1 VSTFLV
7 TLHVI
12 AVVLVVGPM
21 VVAPF
26 FAGRMIARRSVEG
39 VRSASNAV
47 LAFSL
52 GSVLAALLG
61 ALAVGTSDQVSFG
74 TPWVIISMTVYLFVV
89 SLALGYTAPAA
100 RRAARIISHLA
111 TKPPPLHPVSRETPA
126 TPPKPAPLAGSL
138 PPDDDPTTAAMQAD
152 IRSKQRIDEIV
163 GRVTGS
169 GLLILA
175 GVVLIVV
182 LMVVKPFGA

>member
-1 VSTFLV
+1 MV

-12 AVVLVVGPM
+12 AVVLVIGPM

-39 VRSASNAV
+39 VRAASNAV

-61 ALAVGTSDQVSFG
+61 VAAVGASDQVTFA
-74 TPWVIISMTVYLFVV
+74 TPWVIISMTVYLFTVA
-89 SLALGYTAPAA
+89 LALGYTAPAA

-111 TKPPPLHPVSRETPA
+111 TKPPTLHPVMRETPIS
-126 TPPKPAPLAGSL
+126 PPKPAPLAGSL

-152 IRSKQRIDEIV
+152 IRAKQRIDEIV

-175 GVVLIVV
+175 GVVLMIV
-182 LMVVKPFGA
+182 LMVVKPFGS